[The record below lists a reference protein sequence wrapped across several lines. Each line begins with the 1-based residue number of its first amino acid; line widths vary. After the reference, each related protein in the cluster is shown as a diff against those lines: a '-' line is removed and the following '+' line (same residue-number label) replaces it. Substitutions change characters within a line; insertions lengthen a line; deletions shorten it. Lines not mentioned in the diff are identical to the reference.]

1 MGIPWVEKYRP
12 RRFREIIGNNQAINE
27 IVKWAE
33 EWERGKPKYKAL
45 VIVGKPGCGKTTVA
59 RVLAEEMGW
68 GVIELNAS
76 DVRNEQKIKEIALRG
91 AIYETF
97 TDTGEFISTKKGG
110 RKLIIF
116 DEADN
121 LYEGV
126 KDGDRGGK
134 KAIVETIRNTK
145 QPIILIGNDYYSIFS
160 GTWGKVLKSMVKI
173 IKFRALNRGQI
184 MKILRRICMAEG
196 IKCQDDALSFIA
208 GKSGGDLRAAIN
220 DLQAIAEGKKIL
232 TFEDVK
238 ALGYRDVKNEIYKS
252 TLVLLHTIDFWE
264 AKKAISN
271 LDETP
276 DYIMMWIEENM
287 PLEYTKPEDLV
298 RGYEYISKA
307 DVYLGRVMRR
317 QQYSLW
323 AYAMDMIAA
332 VSVAKDKKYEKHPRR
347 YNFPSWLLYMNR
359 SKNVRNIR
367 NSLGMKIGRVYHT
380 SMKDVLENIIS
391 DFSVMYDRNEELRNF
406 YTTLL
411 HLEEDEIA
419 YLTDKDPREVLKE
432 AKKNKNKKSEG
443 GSA

>member
-12 RRFREIIGNNQAINE
+12 RRFREVIGNNQAINE
-27 IVKWAE
+27 IIRWAE
-33 EWERGKPKYKAL
+33 EWEKGVPKYKAL
-45 VIVGKPGCGKTTVA
+45 ALVGKPGCGKTTVA
-59 RVLAEEMGW
+59 KVLAEEMGW

-76 DVRNEQKIKEIALRG
+76 DVRNEQRIKEIALRG

-134 KAIVETIRNTK
+134 KAIVETIKNTK

-160 GTWGKVLKSMVKI
+160 GTWGKALKSLVKI
-173 IKFRALNRGQI
+173 VKFRALTRSQI
-184 MKILRRICMAEG
+184 MKILRRICSAEG
-196 IKCQDDALSFIA
+196 IKCQDEVLSYIA

-220 DLQAIAEGKKIL
+220 DLQAIAEGKKIV

-238 ALGYRDVKNEIYKS
+238 ALGYRDTKNEIYKS
-252 TLVLLHTIDFWE
+252 TLVLLHTEEFWE
-264 AKKAISN
+264 AKRAISN

-276 DYIMMWIEENM
+276 DYVMMWIEENM
-287 PLEYTKPEDLV
+287 PLEYQKPEDLV

-323 AYAMDMIAA
+323 SYAMDMIAA
-332 VSVAKDKKYEKHPRR
+332 VSVAKEKKYEKHPRK

-359 SKNVRNIR
+359 SREIRNIR
-367 NSLGMKIGRVYHT
+367 NSLGMKIGRIYHT
-380 SMKDVLENIIS
+380 SMKDVLENILP
-391 DFSVMYDRNEELRNF
+391 DFSVIYDNDEKFRNF
-406 YTTLL
+406 YTSLL
-411 HLEEDEIA
+411 HFDENEIS
-419 YLTDKDPREVLKE
+419 YLTDKDPSEILKE
-432 AKKNKNKKSEG
+432 AKKSKNKKSEG
-443 GSA
+443 GSV